1 MGMIEAPLIPAPP
14 EHHGCEWSSS
24 LERYSFGLE
33 ALARKMYTA
42 SLGEHYKIRDAYR
55 HAADIIEDTRISRD
69 AEMLLAYADWLFKV
83 ERLTAV
89 RSTVE
94 VLRKHHEGPVR
105 HLVTEYNIS
114 ACDLICEAIKN
125 RGGTDWE
132 ENREC
137 AYLAFGDP
145 AMLEKVLVA
154 AESGVRGRVK
164 ILEHIEM
171 THGIAVPLMKGAL

>member
-1 MGMIEAPLIPAPP
+1 MNRSAFSVPAPP
-14 EHHGCEWSSS
+14 DENGHVWNDAMHYYAYS
-24 LERYSFGLE
+24 LEKV
-33 ALARKMYTA
+33 ARDMYKA

-69 AEMLLAYADWLFKV
+69 AEMLLTYADWLFKADH
-83 ERLTAV
+83 LTAV

-105 HLVTEYNIS
+105 HLVTEYNVS
-114 ACDLICEAIKN
+114 ATSLICDAIRN

-145 AMLEKVLVA
+145 AMLEKVLLA
-154 AESGVRGRVK
+154 AESGARGRVK

>member
-1 MGMIEAPLIPAPP
+1 MNRSAFSIPTPP
-14 EHHGCEWSSS
+14 DNSEHVWTKELYYYSYS
-24 LERYSFGLE
+24 LEKVARDMYS
-33 ALARKMYTA
+33 A
-42 SLGEHYKIRDAYR
+42 SRGEHYKIRDACR
-55 HAADIIEDTRISRD
+55 HAADIIEDTRSDRD
-69 AEMLLAYADWLFKV
+69 AEMLLTYADWLLKV
-83 ERLTAV
+83 DHLTAV

-105 HLVTEYNIS
+105 HLVTEYNVS
-114 ACDLICEAIKN
+114 ACKLICEAISH

-145 AMLEKVLVA
+145 AMLEKVLLA
-154 AESGVRGRVK
+154 AESGARGRVK

-171 THGIAVPLMKGAL
+171 MHGIATPLVKGVL